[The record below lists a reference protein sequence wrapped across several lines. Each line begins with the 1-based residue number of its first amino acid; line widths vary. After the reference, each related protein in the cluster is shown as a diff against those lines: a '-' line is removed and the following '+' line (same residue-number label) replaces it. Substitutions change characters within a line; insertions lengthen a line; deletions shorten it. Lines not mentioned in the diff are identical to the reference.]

1 MTQTPEFET
10 FSQMLDAEDALQGL
24 DLTEDQKLLVDL
36 REVLRED
43 TERVS
48 LPDGF
53 AEETARLVNSR
64 YQDLSSTDKLLDQ
77 SRVHLMDSLF
87 RPSGLAK
94 GLGLAAVGAGL
105 AAASFKALAAYG
117 GILLVFSLLW
127 LALEKKNG
135 TLEFGDGSPVKSSAQ
150 RFAGVLFYSLPILA
164 VGTTALLAA
173 GMVGLLGKFSISFRG
188 FDPGMRLSLQVL
200 VALGTAVLLF
210 KACLPY
216 WRAYRAR
223 AATQPG
229 RLVYFQFLHA
239 AWITGLFLLV
249 GANSATRDELAQMQ
263 FGQATLLVLV
273 FITSLCL
280 AAVVLTHRYSEPV
293 LDPPDFGP
301 ARRTLVSSL
310 VFGLLPILA
319 ALFAFYQMHLTRE
332 IKDPSYEYRLK
343 DVNAWYAAQ
352 QEIPAEQNGYLELRP
367 FLIMTEQDKP
377 KNAVVANGFRSLGE
391 FHEDGAN
398 SYKNLSPAKRASFQE
413 KKPEFL
419 AQLPKIET
427 ALSKTRFSAVAVEGF
442 SYQSLAPNF
451 ITYRAVSQGLSLLTQ
466 EALEKGDTQAALD
479 YALLGLKWAGREES
493 DTLIREMIKIAQLR
507 ITLSDLEAPLAE
519 GRFTRAQLEKLSAE
533 LRDALPRQHEFAY
546 VMNRETVMADKAFQQ
561 FLIDGE
567 VSWQELDN
575 MGIPPI
581 MSLLPASYWE
591 SERKAYWNLQLGQ
604 SSGWHSLS
612 NPQFDLDDTMN
623 PMNVGAGSL
632 TPNTGRAMIQYC
644 SLRSQM
650 SALIVMCELE
660 EYKLVHGQ
668 YPANL
673 EFLSKQAAHAE
684 DDVTRDAMDTRAGM
698 KKAPFQYKLTDKGY
712 LLVSESPWYDKIQQK
727 SPRIYGSREQ

>member
-1 MTQTPEFET
+1 MTQTPEFDT
-10 FSQMLDAEDALQGL
+10 FSQMLDTEDDLQGF

-53 AEETARLVNSR
+53 AEETARVVTSR
-64 YQDLSSTDKLLDQ
+64 YQDLTVTDKWLDQ

-135 TLEFGDGSPVKSSAQ
+135 TLEFGGDGPVHSGAQ
-150 RFAGVLFYSLPILA
+150 RFAGILFYSLPILA
-164 VGTTALLAA
+164 VATTALLAA
-173 GMVGLLGKFSISFRG
+173 GTVGLLGKFSISFRG
-188 FDPGMRLSLQVL
+188 FDPGVRLSLQVL

-229 RLVYFQFLHA
+229 QLLYFQFLHA
-239 AWITGLFLLV
+239 AWTGGILLTV
-249 GANSATRDELAQMQ
+249 VSNSATRDELAQIE
-263 FGQATLLVLV
+263 FGQATVLILVM
-273 FITSLCL
+273 ITLLCL
-280 AAVVLTHRYSEPV
+280 VAVVLTHRFSEPV

-332 IKDPSYEYRLK
+332 IKDPSYEYRLR
-343 DVNAWYAAQ
+343 DVNAWQAAQ
-352 QEIPAEQNGYLELRP
+352 QEIPPEQNGYVDLRP
-367 FLIMTEQDKP
+367 FLIMNEQDKP
-377 KNAVVANGFRSLGE
+377 KNSVVANGFRSLGE
-391 FHEDGAN
+391 FHEDNSN
-398 SYKNLSPAKRASFQE
+398 SYRRLTPAKRASYQE
-413 KKPEFL
+413 KKAEFL
-419 AQLPKIET
+419 AQLPKIEA
-427 ALSKTRFSAVAVEGF
+427 ALAKPYFSVVAVEGF
-442 SYQSLAPNF
+442 SYQSLIPNF

-466 EALEKGDTQAALD
+466 EALENGDTQAALD
-479 YALLGLKWAGREES
+479 YAILGLRWAGQEEA
-493 DTLIREMIKIAQLR
+493 DTLIRQMVKIAQLR
-507 ITLSDLEAPLAE
+507 ITLSDLEAPIAD
-519 GRFTRAQLEKLSAE
+519 GRFTRAQLEQLLTA
-533 LRDALPRQHEFAY
+533 LRDSLPRQHEFAY
-546 VMNRETVMADKAFQQ
+546 VMNRETVMADKAFKQ

-575 MGIPPI
+575 IGIPPI

-612 NPQFDLDDTMN
+612 NPQFDLDDAMN

-650 SALIVMCELE
+650 SAMIIMCELE
-660 EYKLVHGQ
+660 EYKLAHGQ
-668 YPANL
+668 YPTNL
-673 EFLSKQAAHAE
+673 DFLSKRAAHAE
-684 DDVTRDAMDTRAGM
+684 DDVTLDAMDTRSGM
-698 KKAPFQYKLTDKGY
+698 KKAPFQYKLTSQGY
-712 LLVSESPWYDKIQQK
+712 LLVSESPWYEEIQQK
-727 SPRIYGSREQ
+727 NPQIYGPDKQ

>member
-10 FSQMLDAEDALQGL
+10 FSQMLDAEDDLQGL

-48 LPDGF
+48 LPNGF

-64 YQDLSSTDKLLDQ
+64 YQGLSATDKLLDQ

-87 RPSGLAK
+87 RPSGLVK

-135 TLEFGDGSPVKSSAQ
+135 TLEFGDGGPVNSGAK
-150 RFAGVLFYSLPILA
+150 RFAVILFYSLPILA
-164 VGTTALLAA
+164 VGTTATLAA
-173 GMVGLLGKFSISFRG
+173 VMVGLLGKFSISFRG
-188 FDPGMRLSLQVL
+188 FDPGMRLSLEIV
-200 VALGTAVLLF
+200 VALGTAVLLL

-216 WRAYRAR
+216 WRAYSAR

-229 RLVYFQFLHA
+229 QLLYFQFLHA
-239 AWITGLFLLV
+239 AWIGGLLLIV
-249 GANSATRDELAQMQ
+249 GANSITRDELAQMQ
-263 FGQATLLVLV
+263 FGQATFLILV
-273 FITSLCL
+273 FITLLCL

-293 LDPPDFGP
+293 LDPPDLGP
-301 ARRTLVSSL
+301 ARRTLASSI

-332 IKDPSYEYRLK
+332 IKDPSYEYRLR

-391 FHEDGAN
+391 FHEDGSN
-398 SYKNLSPAKRASFQE
+398 SYKNLTPAKRASFQE
-413 KKPEFL
+413 KKAEFL
-419 AQLPKIET
+419 AQLPRIEK
-427 ALSKTRFSAVAVEGF
+427 ALAKPHFSAVAVEGF
-442 SYQSLAPNF
+442 SYQSLTPNF
-451 ITYRAVSQGLSLLTQ
+451 LTYRAVSQGLSLLTQ

-479 YALLGLKWAGREES
+479 YVVLGLRWAATEES

-507 ITLSDLEAPLAE
+507 ITLSDLEAPLSA
-519 GRFTRAQLEKLSAE
+519 GRFTQAQLEHLSAA

-546 VMNRETVMADKAFQQ
+546 VMNRETVMADKAFKQ

-575 MGIPPI
+575 LGIPPI
-581 MSLLPASYWE
+581 MSLLPTSYWE

-623 PMNVGAGSL
+623 PMNLGAGSL
-632 TPNTGRAMIQYC
+632 TPNTGRAMLQYC

-660 EYKLVHGQ
+660 KYKLTYGR
-668 YPANL
+668 YPTNL

-684 DDVTRDAMDTRAGM
+684 DDVTLDAMDTRAGS

-712 LLVSESPWYDKIQQK
+712 LLVSESPWYERIEQK
-727 SPRIYGSREQ
+727 SPRVYGHN

>member
-1 MTQTPEFET
+1 MTQTPEFDT
-10 FSQMLDAEDALQGL
+10 FSQMLDAEDDLQGF

-36 REVLRED
+36 RELLRED

-53 AEETARLVNSR
+53 AEETAQMVSAR
-64 YQDLSSTDKLLDQ
+64 YQDLTATDKLLDQ
-77 SRVHLMDSLF
+77 SRMHLMDSLF

-94 GLGLAAVGAGL
+94 GLGLVAVGAGL

-117 GILLVFSLLW
+117 GILLGFSLLW

-135 TLEFGDGSPVKSSAQ
+135 TLEFGDRGPVHSGAQ
-150 RFAGVLFYSLPILA
+150 RFAGILFYSLPLLA
-164 VGTTALLAA
+164 VATTALLAA
-173 GMVGLLGKFSISFRG
+173 GTIGLLGKFSISFRG

-229 RLVYFQFLHA
+229 QLLYFQFLHA
-239 AWITGLFLLV
+239 AWIGGMLLTV
-249 GANSATRDELAQMQ
+249 VTNSATRDDLAQMQ
-263 FGQATLLVLV
+263 FGQATLLILV
-273 FITSLCL
+273 VVTLLCL

-310 VFGLLPILA
+310 VFGLLPILV

-332 IKDPSYEYRLK
+332 IKDPSYEFRVK
-343 DVNAWYAAQ
+343 DVNAWHAAQ
-352 QEIPAEQNGYLELRP
+352 QEIPAEQNGYVDLRP
-367 FLIMTEQDKP
+367 FLVMTEQDKP
-377 KNAVVANGFRSLGE
+377 KNSVVANGFRSLGE
-391 FHEDGAN
+391 FHEDGSN
-398 SYKNLSPAKRASFQE
+398 SYHRLTPAKRASFEE
-413 KKPEFL
+413 KKAEFL
-419 AQLPKIET
+419 AQLPKIEA
-427 ALSKTRFSAVAVEGF
+427 ALAKPYFSVVAVEGF
-442 SYQSLAPNF
+442 SYQSLIPNF

-466 EALEKGDTQAALD
+466 EALENGDTQAALD
-479 YALLGLKWAGREES
+479 YALLGLRWAGQEES
-493 DTLIREMIKIAQLR
+493 DTLIRQMIKIAQLR
-507 ITLSDLEAPLAE
+507 ITLSDLEAPIAE
-519 GRFTRAQLEKLSAE
+519 GRFTQAQLDQLLTA
-533 LRDALPRQHEFAY
+533 LRDTLPHQHEFAY
-546 VMNRETVMADKAFQQ
+546 VMNRETVMADKAFKQ
-561 FLIDGE
+561 FLIDGD

-575 MGIPPI
+575 VGIPPI

-612 NPQFDLDDTMN
+612 NPQFDLDETMN

-650 SALIVMCELE
+650 SAQIIMCELE
-660 EYKLVHGQ
+660 KYKLMHGQ
-668 YPANL
+668 YPTNL
-673 EFLSKQAAHAE
+673 DFLSERAAHAE
-684 DDVTRDAMDTRAGM
+684 DDVTLDAMDTRSGM
-698 KKAPFQYKLTDKGY
+698 KKAPFQYKQTSQGY
-712 LLVSESPWYDKIQQK
+712 LLVSESPWYEEIQQK
-727 SPRIYGSREQ
+727 NPQVYGPGKK

>member
-1 MTQTPEFET
+1 MTQTPEFDT
-10 FSQMLDAEDALQGL
+10 FSQMLDAEDDLQGF

-36 REVLRED
+36 RELLRED

-53 AEETARLVNSR
+53 AEETARMVSAR
-64 YQDLSSTDKLLDQ
+64 YQDLTVTDKLLDQ

-127 LALEKKNG
+127 LALVKRNG
-135 TLEFGDGSPVKSSAQ
+135 TLEFGDGGPVHSGAQ
-150 RFAGVLFYSLPILA
+150 RFAGILFYSLPLLA
-164 VGTTALLAA
+164 VATTALLAA
-173 GMVGLLGKFSISFRG
+173 GTVGLLGKFSISFRG

-200 VALGTAVLLF
+200 VAVGTAVLLF

-229 RLVYFQFLHA
+229 RLLYFQFLHS
-239 AWITGLFLLV
+239 AWIGGILLTV
-249 GANSATRDELAQMQ
+249 VTNSATRDELAQMQ
-263 FGQATLLVLV
+263 FGQAALLILVIITL
-273 FITSLCL
+273 LCL
-280 AAVVLTHRYSEPV
+280 ATVVLTHRYSEPV

-310 VFGLLPILA
+310 VFGLLPILV

-332 IKDPSYEYRLK
+332 IKDPSYEFRLK
-343 DVNAWYAAQ
+343 DVNAWHAAQ
-352 QEIPAEQNGYLELRP
+352 QEIPREQNGYVDLRP

-377 KNAVVANGFRSLGE
+377 KNSVVANGFRSLGE
-391 FHEDGAN
+391 FHENDSN
-398 SYKNLSPAKRASFQE
+398 SYRRLTPAKRASFEE
-413 KKPEFL
+413 KKAEFL
-419 AQLPKIET
+419 AQLPKIEA
-427 ALSKTRFSAVAVEGF
+427 ALAKPHFSVVAVEGF
-442 SYQSLAPNF
+442 SYQSLIPNF

-479 YALLGLKWAGREES
+479 YALLGLRWAGQEES
-493 DTLIREMIKIAQLR
+493 DTLIRQMIKIAQLR
-507 ITLSDLEAPLAE
+507 ITLSDLEEPIAE
-519 GRFTRAQLEKLSAE
+519 GRFTQAQLDELSTA
-533 LRDALPRQHEFAY
+533 LRDTLPHQHEFAY
-546 VMNRETVMADKAFQQ
+546 VMNRETVMADKAFKE
-561 FLIDGE
+561 FLIDGN

-575 MGIPPI
+575 VGIPPI

-604 SSGWHSLS
+604 SAGWHSLS
-612 NPQFDLDDTMN
+612 NPQFDLDETMN

-650 SALIVMCELE
+650 SALIIMCELE
-660 EYKLVHGQ
+660 KYKVVHGE
-668 YPANL
+668 YPGNL
-673 EFLSKQAAHAE
+673 DFLSERAAHAE
-684 DDVTRDAMDTRAGM
+684 DDVTLDAMDTRSGM
-698 KKAPFQYKLTDKGY
+698 KKAPFQYKLTTQGY
-712 LLVSESPWYDKIQQK
+712 LLVSESPWYEEIQQK
-727 SPRIYGSREQ
+727 NPQVYGPGKR